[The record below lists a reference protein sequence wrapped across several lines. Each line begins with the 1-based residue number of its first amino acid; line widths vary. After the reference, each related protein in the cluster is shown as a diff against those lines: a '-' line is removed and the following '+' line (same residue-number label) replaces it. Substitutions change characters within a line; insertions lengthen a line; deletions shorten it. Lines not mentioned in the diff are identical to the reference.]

1 MDDLDEQKQLIKHA
15 VLGFEFYRL
24 HTNLEALEGISDDN
38 LVTALD
44 LFQELDGLEANLY
57 GQIVQQRIEVIK
69 TLQEKIDENALQRV
83 IQRYLFDHLWL
94 LDPSWERTEGTQV
107 MEARVQKLFAEVTA
121 DLTDEERRGRLD
133 IAYRKTAGE

>member
-1 MDDLDEQKQLIKHA
+1 MNGLKPAVRSKARKWLGKINRIKMDDLDEHKQLIKHA

-69 TLQEKIDENALQRV
+69 TLQEKVDENALERA

-94 LDPSWERTEGTQV
+94 L
-107 MEARVQKLFAEVTA
+107 
-121 DLTDEERRGRLD
+121 
-133 IAYRKTAGE
+133 AGC

>member
-24 HTNLEALEGISDDN
+24 HENLDALDEISDDN
-38 LVTALD
+38 LKTAFEI
-44 LFQELDGLEANLY
+44 FQELDGLETNLY
-57 GQIVQQRIEVIK
+57 GQIVQQRIKVIK
-69 TLQEKIDENALQRV
+69 TLREKVDENALERA

-107 MEARVQKLFAEVTA
+107 MEARVQTMFKGVSAE
-121 DLTDEERRGRLD
+121 LTEEERRG
-133 IAYRKTAGE
+133 